1 MCGFSGFIYKQ
12 DISLPYQKV
21 LEDMGQGIYSR
32 GPDSG
37 GIWFDESVGIG
48 LSHRRL
54 AIQDLSPAG
63 HQPMIS
69 DSERYVLVF
78 NGEIYNHLDI
88 RASLNAEAKE
98 ELIWKG
104 HSDTETLLRGVEAWG
119 LEETLRQSVGMF
131 AIALWDREAKT
142 LQLARDRFGEKPLY
156 YSEQNDMFIFG
167 SELKSFRAHP
177 KFIADISRDSM
188 TLLLRHNCIPA
199 PHSIYN
205 NVYKLMPGK
214 IATYSG
220 EGVSQTTYWDPEKS
234 FNNQTR
240 DKSIE
245 DLEATLKAAVKRQML
260 SDVPLGAFLSGG
272 IDSSLI
278 VSLMQEQSDKPIKT
292 FSIGFEDKAFN
303 EAEFAKEVANH
314 LKTEHTEVY
323 VSPEEALSVIDKLA
337 DIYDEPFSDSSQ
349 IPTYLVANKAREY
362 VTVALSGDAGD
373 ELFCGYN
380 RYIYTDKV
388 WSKLSKIPLPLRQLG
403 SKLVSSISERVWDK
417 VGSALP
423 AKAKMSNFGA
433 KMHKASDVLGCKNA
447 DELYINLTS
456 HWKNPEQVIVGSREP
471 ATVVSDLSAHPKVD
485 SSVEKMMAL
494 DTLSYMTDD
503 ILVKVDRAAM
513 ANSLETRVPF
523 LDHTV
528 FEMAWRLPLNEKLK
542 DGVSK
547 SCLREILYKYVPKDL
562 IERPKSGFAIPLAQW
577 LQGPLVEWADKLLDK
592 DRLIQEGYFNADIV
606 SEMWQEHRSG
616 KKNHQ
621 YHLWDI
627 LMFQL
632 WLEKNH

>member
-12 DISLPYQKV
+12 DISLPYQQV

-37 GIWFDESVGIG
+37 GIWFDEGEGIG

-119 LEETLRQSVGMF
+119 LEETLRQSIGMF

-199 PHSIYN
+199 PYSIYT

-214 IATYSG
+214 IATYDG
-220 EGVSQTTYWDPEKS
+220 EGVSQSTYWDPEKS
-234 FNNQTR
+234 FQNQIR
-240 DKSIE
+240 DKSTD
-245 DLEATLKAAVKRQML
+245 DLEATLKKAVKRQML

-278 VSLMQEQSDKPIKT
+278 VSLMQEQSNKPIKT

-314 LKTEHTEVY
+314 LKTDHTEVY

-337 DIYDEPFSDSSQ
+337 GIYDEPFSDSSQ

-388 WSKLSKIPLPLRQLG
+388 WSKLSKIPLPLRKLG

-423 AKAKMSNFGA
+423 TKAKMSNFGA

-456 HWKNPEQVIVGSREP
+456 HWKNPEQVILGSREP
-471 ATVVSDLSAHPKVD
+471 ATVVSDRSAQPKVD

-528 FEMAWRLPLNEKLK
+528 FEMAWHLPLNEKLK

-547 SCLREILYKYVPKDL
+547 SCLREILYKYVPKEL